1 MGLEE
6 LDMDGIEFI
15 GMLQRS
21 IAINHDAKMEVGVPE
36 NEKPKGPKIQK
47 KHENI
52 GPYMAQRINPR
63 KCRIKKR
70 MGANVSLNVLGGHFD
85 IWPHYL

>member
-36 NEKPKGPKIQK
+36 NEKPKCPKIQK
-47 KHENI
+47 KT
-52 GPYMAQRINPR
+52 
-63 KCRIKKR
+63 
-70 MGANVSLNVLGGHFD
+70 
-85 IWPHYL
+85 